1 MATIRI
7 LIVDD
12 EPEILLLIKEALIKE
27 NFTVFTSRNAENAIK
42 IANEQEINLIILDL
56 ELGVIN
62 GWDVCK
68 ILKTSDQTR
77 DIPIIMI
84 TAKHVTTDDIVK
96 GLDIGADDYVTK
108 PFKLNVLV
116 ARINAI
122 LRRQGFAKDTKKTIE
137 TKHFKVILEERKV
150 LLDGEELD
158 LTPKEFKLLCFILN
172 KQNLVL
178 DRACLME
185 NVWGYEYFGNSRTV
199 DKHIE
204 NIRKKIGKYDKFI
217 ETIEGIGY
225 KFSED
230 DENPDIL
237 KV

>member
-7 LIVDD
+7 LVVDD
-12 EPEILLLIKEALIKE
+12 EPEILILIREALLRE
-27 NFTVFTSRNAENAIK
+27 NFTIFTSRSAENAIK
-42 IANEQEINLIILDL
+42 IANEQNINLIILDL

-68 ILKTSDQTR
+68 ILKTNDKTK

-84 TAKHVTTDDIVK
+84 TAKHITTDDIVK

-122 LRRQGFAKDTKKTIE
+122 LRRKGNGKDTKKTIE
-137 TKHFKVILEERKV
+137 TKYFKVILEERRV
-150 LLDGEELD
+150 LLDEQELE

-204 NIRKKIGKYDKFI
+204 NIRKKLGKHENCI

-230 DENPDIL
+230 
-237 KV
+237 